1 MFIFQALDL
10 FAALLL
16 PLISHCF
23 AQAGNAKTRAANESY
38 TLKMKLNVILSKIVH
53 LLIFFSSKM
62 TSRILESLRFRVYRA
77 ESSHVKVF
85 SIE

>member
-16 PLISHCF
+16 PMISPCF
-23 AQAGNAKTRAANESY
+23 AQAGNDKMRAANESY
-38 TLKMKLNVILSKIVH
+38 TLKMKINVILSKIVH

-62 TSRILESLRFRVYRA
+62 TSCILEPLRFRVYRA
-77 ESSHVKVF
+77 GSSHVKVF